1 MENNNMKNKI
11 YEKPTA
17 FEIQQS
23 VSGVRTYIVFAQSE
37 AEAIEKV
44 ENNDLTVHDN
54 EYCDELDEGD
64 CTVIRR
70 TDQKV

>member
-1 MENNNMKNKI
+1 MKNKI

-17 FEIQQS
+17 FEVQQS
-23 VSGVRTYIVFAQSE
+23 VSGVRSYTVFARSE

-54 EYCDELDEGD
+54 EYYDELNEGD
-64 CTVIRR
+64 CTVIG
-70 TDQKV
+70 VNELSALNN